1 MFVINFSFGSD
12 SHVTVPLQGHKSQLG
27 IGVGESCEAA
37 LAYYHK
43 AAKVGKWYSTV
54 LCSDWTQEIGPS
66 YCMLVDG
73 IKLFDLL

>member
-1 MFVINFSFGSD
+1 MLVINLSFASD

-43 AAKVGKWYSTV
+43 AAKVGK
-54 LCSDWTQEIGPS
+54 
-66 YCMLVDG
+66 
-73 IKLFDLL
+73 